1 MPCCY
6 GRTATRSHK
15 AFNHRRGV
23 GGVCANDCRVGDR
36 RDAWLRSIVIPLPDG
51 RGSTKHPQ
59 SFLMS
64 QPTPTFGQIKAQ
76 VAAIRQHKNYANSKA
91 IAIRSKGR
99 WTGAVEQRDGN
110 ERFLIHQC
118 DSPLAMRIAL
128 RSADENVTRVLITAL
143 DDHEIGDDILT
154 RLKPRKLVSLESWQ
168 VVKSL
173 FQARTVDP
181 RLSQH
186 SWIADTLMELIP
198 PQGFAPVASG
208 FLDAETVW
216 PILLTHIIGF
226 DAPFADLAAVLKW
239 SIQPS
244 NVTQFRDAAPAFR
257 DAATDWL
264 SNLAGPAA
272 AAVLQCVACQE
283 RADALAIGLAAGVLY
298 HRAAV
303 GKLEKATGKF
313 EERYFGGACPEPAV
327 IERWAAAATEVV
339 RLQLSDQRLKQQ
351 LLQRGDEILRE
362 FGADSF
368 AILSDTSEIGFDLR
382 LVDLGRCLDAAV
394 KSRSLKSYEPL
405 LAARQSLSQ
414 HDRSSRERRR
424 LERVDM
430 AMRLVRWLATGDA
443 VAKKPQSLAEAA
455 NQHLTEG
462 GFVDWARLK
471 LRTGDLQ
478 RELSESY
485 ARLFASVTVV
495 REKQALQFA
504 ELLRDWTAA
513 KTTDDFLVPVEQ
525 VLERIVAPVAAQT
538 AILVIVLDGMSVA
551 VFRELMA
558 DTVGHEWMLL
568 AEESIGLR
576 PVLAAT
582 PSVTQ
587 ISRASLLCGRL
598 VQGGQSEERH
608 GFENHPALLK
618 ACRNGFPPVL
628 FHKGDIQNLDDGSL
642 AADIRN
648 EIGSPQRKVVGVVV
662 NAIDDHLA
670 KGEQLDIHWTRD
682 EIKVLPVLLHEAR
695 SVGRTVILLSDHGH
709 VLDCNATGEPSDGG
723 ERWRIG
729 QSEPR
734 DGELR
739 IAGPRVMLP
748 EAKSHIAPWSEK
760 LRYVA
765 KKNGYHGGMSPQE
778 MVIPVAVLSSTN
790 VLPQGWRE
798 APIDQPQWWDLL
810 AVPLSSNAV
819 SQPHLRPAK
828 PKEKP
833 PGRLFD
839 PEGES
844 PATRPATQP
853 VKSQPDWI
861 AALLSSTIF
870 AEQKKLGG
878 RAVPPNEVLTRVLTA
893 IDERGGKITAPA
905 LARVLQLP
913 LMRLPGLVA
922 VAQRVLNV
930 DGYPVLNR
938 DDASD
943 TLELNRELLLTQFDL
958 V

>member
-1 MPCCY
+1 
-6 GRTATRSHK
+6 
-15 AFNHRRGV
+15 
-23 GGVCANDCRVGDR
+23 
-36 RDAWLRSIVIPLPDG
+36 
-51 RGSTKHPQ
+51 
-59 SFLMS
+59 MS
-64 QPTPTFGQIKAQ
+64 QIAPSFGQIKAQ

-99 WTGAVEQRDGN
+99 WTGAVEQHDGT
-110 ERFLIHQC
+110 ERFLIYQC

-128 RSADENVTRVLITAL
+128 RSGNENVTRVLITAL
-143 DDHEIGDDILT
+143 DDQEIGDDILT
-154 RLKPRKLVSLESWQ
+154 RLKPRKLVSLDRWQ

-173 FQARTVDP
+173 FQARSVDP

-198 PQGFAPVASG
+198 LQGFAPVASG

-216 PILLTHIIGF
+216 PILLTQVIGF
-226 DAPFADLAAVLKW
+226 DAPFADLAGVLKW

-244 NVTQFRDAAPAFR
+244 NVTQFRDATPAFR
-257 DAATDWL
+257 DAATEWL
-264 SNLAGPAA
+264 TNIAGPAA

-298 HRAAV
+298 HRAAA

-313 EERYFGGACPEPAV
+313 EERYFGGACPEPSV

-351 LLQRGDEILRE
+351 LLQRGDEILSE
-362 FGADSF
+362 FGAESF

-394 KSRSLKSYEPL
+394 SSRSLKSYESL
-405 LAARQSLSQ
+405 LVTRQSLSQ

-443 VAKKPQSLAEAA
+443 VAKPQSLAEAA

-462 GFVDWARLK
+462 GFIDWARLK
-471 LRTGDLQ
+471 LRTGDPQ
-478 RELSESY
+478 RELSGSY
-485 ARLFASVTVV
+485 ARLFATVTAV

-504 ELLRDWTAA
+504 ELLRDWTVA
-513 KTTDDFLVPVEQ
+513 KTTDEFLVPVEQ
-525 VLERIVAPVAAQT
+525 VLERIVAPIAAQT

-568 AEESIGLR
+568 AEEGVGLR
-576 PVLAAT
+576 PALAAS

-587 ISRASLLCGRL
+587 VSRASLLCGRL

-618 ACRNGFPPVL
+618 ACRSGFPPLL
-628 FHKGDIQNLDDGSL
+628 FHKGDIQNPDDASL
-642 AADIRN
+642 APEIRK
-648 EIGSPQRKVVGVVV
+648 EVGSTHRKIVGVVV
-662 NAIDDHLA
+662 NAIDDHLS
-670 KGEQLDIHWTRD
+670 KGDQIDTRWTRD

-709 VLDCNATGEPSDGG
+709 VLDCNATGESCDGG
-723 ERWRIG
+723 ERWRIS

-748 EAKSHIAPWSEK
+748 NEKTHIAPWSEK
-760 LRYVA
+760 LRYGL

-790 VLPQGWRE
+790 ILPNGWME
-798 APIDQPQWWDLL
+798 APIDQPLWWDLL
-810 AVPLSSNAV
+810 AVPMSSNAV
-819 SQPHLRPAK
+819 SQPRLRPAK

-839 PEGES
+839 PEDES
-844 PATRPATQP
+844 PETQPATQP
-853 VKSQPDWI
+853 VKGKPDWI
-861 AALLSSTIF
+861 AALLSSPIF
-870 AEQKKLGG
+870 AEQKQLGG
-878 RAVPPNEVLTRVLTA
+878 RAVPTHDVFIRVLTA

-922 VAQRVLNV
+922 VVQRVLNI

-938 DDASD
+938 DNASD
-943 TLELNRELLLTQFDL
+943 TIELNRELLLTQFDL
-958 V
+958 S